1 LPEECVFCRI
11 VEGSEGSYRVYEDE
25 SVLVILDKYPVSE
38 GHLLVISKKHFES
51 VHDAEPKVVAHA
63 FTVASA
69 FARIYRV
76 ELGAPGVN
84 VVANSGAP
92 AGQVVFHFHVHVI
105 PRWGRGPFMWGE
117 RHRLHSQE
125 AERVMGMLSPHLR
138 TVRTYLAEAG
148 LKS

>member
-1 LPEECVFCRI
+1 LGECIFCRI
-11 VEGSEGSYRVYEDE
+11 VEGSEESYRVYEDE
-25 SVLVILDKYPVSE
+25 VVLVILDKYPVSE

-51 VHDAEPKVVAHA
+51 VHDAEPRVVAHA

-84 VVANSGAP
+84 VATNSGAP
-92 AGQVVFHFHVHVI
+92 AGQVIFHFHIHVI
-105 PRWGRGPFMWGE
+105 PRWRRGPFIWSE
-117 RHRLHSQE
+117 RHVLQREE
-125 AERVMGMLSPHLR
+125 AERVIGKLSPHLKI
-138 TVRTYLAEAG
+138 VEDYLVEAG